1 MPPDSPPTIAGHI
14 AAGSTAESAVRAAL
28 DRAHAQNP
36 TLACFLDILDDDAM
50 ARARALDAADAAGA
64 PRGPLFGVPIV
75 VKDNICTTAGTTTCG
90 SRMLEHYRSPFD
102 ATVVERLHAAGAVII
117 AKANMD
123 EFAMGS
129 SGENSAFTTTK
140 NPIDHGRVPG
150 GSSAGSAAAVA
161 AGIVPI
167 ALGSD
172 TGGSIRQ
179 PAAFTGIVG
188 LKPTWGRISRWGLV
202 AYASSL
208 DQIGPLAHTV
218 EDCARVYAAIAGR
231 DALDSTSAD
240 MAIGDPVGALGMP
253 MAGVRIGVPA
263 EARSSA
269 NDPGVSAAFDAAIER
284 FRAAGA
290 TIVDIHLPSLEHAI
304 AAYYLIA
311 TAEASS
317 NLARFDGI
325 RYGHRATLEAGQG
338 LEDLYAKSRAEGL
351 GPEVRR
357 RIILGTYVLS
367 AGYYDAYY
375 LTALKVR
382 RLIKNDFDAAFGACD
397 VVAMPTAPTP
407 AWEFGAMGDPL
418 AMYLQDIYTVPANL
432 AGLPAISVPMGH
444 VGSLPVGLQLIGRAY
459 AEDRLVGVAAGFERT
474 A

>member
-1 MPPDSPPTIAGHI
+1 MEPVTIDSMR
-14 AAGSTAESAVRAAL
+14 AAHATAESAVREAL
-28 DRAHAQNP
+28 ERAHAHAES
-36 TLACFLDILDDDAM
+36 LGCFVDILDDHAIS
-50 ARARALDAADAAGA
+50 RAVELDRAASGGA
-64 PRGPLFGVPIV
+64 VRGPLWGVPIV
-75 VKDNICTTAGTTTCG
+75 VKDNICTRAGRTTCG
-90 SRMLEHYRSPFD
+90 SRMLEQYRSPFD
-102 ATVVERLHAAGAVII
+102 ATVIERVHAAGAVVI

-129 SGENSAFTTTK
+129 SGENSALGVTR
-140 NPIDHGRVPG
+140 NPRDVSRVPG

-179 PAAFTGIVG
+179 PAAFCGIVG
-188 LKPTWGRISRWGLV
+188 LKPTWGRMSRWGLV

-208 DQIGPLAHTV
+208 DQIGPLGASV

-231 DALDSTSAD
+231 DPLDTTSAD
-240 MAIGDPVGALGMP
+240 RAVGDPIGALGAGMK
-253 MAGVRIGVPA
+253 GVRIGVPS
-263 EARSSA
+263 EARSEA
-269 NDPGVSAAFDAAIER
+269 NDPGVAAAFEAAIAR
-284 FRAAGA
+284 LRSLGA
-290 TIVDIHLPSLEHAI
+290 DIVDVHLPSLEHAI

-325 RYGHRATLEAGQG
+325 RYGRRAEAEG
-338 LEDLYAKSRAEGL
+338 LEETYARSRAEGL
-351 GPEVRR
+351 GAEVRR

-375 LTALKVR
+375 VTAQKVR
-382 RLIKNDFDAAFGACD
+382 RVIKNDFDAAFGVCD

-407 AWEFGAMGDPL
+407 AWEFGAMGGDPL
-418 AMYLQDIYTVPANL
+418 TMYLQDVYTVPANL
-432 AGLPAISVPMGH
+432 AGVPALSVPMG
-444 VGSLPVGLQLIGRAY
+444 GAGGLPVGLQLIAPAY
-459 AEDRLVGVAAGFERT
+459 GEERLLRVGAGFERRG
-474 A
+474 